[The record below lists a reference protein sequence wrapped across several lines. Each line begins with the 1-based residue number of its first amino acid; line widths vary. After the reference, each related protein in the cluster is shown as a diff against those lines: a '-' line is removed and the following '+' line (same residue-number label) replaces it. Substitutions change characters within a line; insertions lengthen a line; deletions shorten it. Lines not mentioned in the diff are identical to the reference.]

1 MGFFELLTFAVG
13 VSMDALAVSICKG
26 LSMKKTTW
34 RAGLVCGLWFGGFQ
48 ALMPLIG
55 YFLGRFFSQATLIQ
69 RIDHWIAFI
78 LLAFIGGNMI
88 KEAFS
93 KECECESHTDSLS
106 VKTMFPMAVATSI
119 DALALGITPLGTTP
133 NTNIWLAVALIGTVT
148 CAVCTVGLKISN
160 TLGSRFE
167 KKAQFL
173 GGAILV
179 VLGIVMLVEGL
190 LEKTC

>member
-1 MGFFELLTFAVG
+1 MGFFELLTFAIG

-55 YFLGRFFSQATLIQ
+55 YFLGRLFSQATLIQ

-133 NTNIWLAVALIGTVT
+133 NTNIWLAIALIGTVT

>member
-1 MGFFELLTFAVG
+1 MGFFELLTFAIG

-48 ALMPLIG
+48 ALMPLVG

-88 KEAFS
+88 KEAFR
-93 KECECESHTDSLS
+93 KECDCETHSDSLS

-133 NTNIWLAVALIGTVT
+133 NTNIWLAIALIGTVT

>member
-1 MGFFELLTFAVG
+1 MGFWELLSFAIG

-26 LSMKKTTW
+26 LSMRKTTW

-48 ALMPLIG
+48 ALMPLMG
-55 YFLGRFFSQATLIQ
+55 YFLGRLFSQAALIQ

-78 LLAFIGGNMI
+78 LLAFIGGNML

-93 KECECESHTDSLS
+93 KCCDCENHNDSLS

-119 DALALGITPLGTTP
+119 DALALGISPLGTTP
-133 NTNIWLAVALIGTVT
+133 DTSIFLAVSLIGLVT
-148 CAVCTVGLKISN
+148 CAVCTVGVKVSN
-160 TLGSRFE
+160 ILGSRYE
-167 KKAQFL
+167 KRAQFL

-179 VLGIVMLVEGL
+179 ILGIVMLVRGL
-190 LEKTC
+190 LE

>member
-1 MGFFELLTFAVG
+1 MGFFELLTFAIG

-34 RAGLVCGLWFGGFQ
+34 KAGLVCGLWFGGFQ
-48 ALMPLIG
+48 ALMPLVG
-55 YFLGRFFSQATLIQ
+55 YFLGRLFSQATLIQ

-133 NTNIWLAVALIGTVT
+133 NTNIWLAVGLIGIVT

>member
-1 MGFFELLTFAVG
+1 MGFFELLTFAIG

-48 ALMPLIG
+48 ALMPLVG

-93 KECECESHTDSLS
+93 KECDCESHSDSLS
-106 VKTMFPMAVATSI
+106 VRTMFPMAVATSI